1 MNCTRWRGALHLF
14 VLITML
20 GFAGGTGPLLAA
32 GEESYLP
39 GEVVVKLFQATDLAG
54 VAADYQLDPLPLDQ
68 FGSRPIYRL
77 RILDGIDPQAKA
89 DALSGDGRVQYAE
102 PNFLEETPEGRQR
115 ARWARGG
122 SSSEYAEQWAGS
134 KIGLPAA
141 HTITRGAGVTVA
153 VLDTGI
159 DLTHPAFAGR
169 LVGGYDFVAMDGDPS
184 EEGNAE
190 QNLSYGHGTHVA
202 GLVALA
208 APEAKIMPL
217 RVLDAEGRG
226 NIWVLAEALAYAV
239 DPDSNPSTADGAQ
252 VINLSL
258 STRRPTA
265 LLNEVI
271 NAITCS
277 ADDDDDG
284 GDDDD
289 DGDGNCLVPNGRGA
303 VVLAAAGNSAS
314 TALEYPAAENIPGLL
329 AVAAT
334 TPADTLTAF
343 STAGNWV
350 HIAAPGEQIISPVP
364 GGYGVWSGTSMATPL
379 AAGQAA
385 LLRAVHPDWDAA
397 AVTQQIVATAVEIG
411 DPTTRR
417 IDVAATLDVADP
429 GVLTVTGTPANDDIL
444 LQVGPTV
451 GEVTIL
457 KAPGIA
463 EGTQFTD
470 IYRIAVVSSDNVTD
484 KVAIKAALHH
494 DFAIDIDA
502 GGGDEVSLE
511 TTALATHVNLQ
522 VALVSPS
529 GNNKLAWIVD
539 SAAHALALGLTVES
553 GTGKDEVIWKVTAAE
568 PSAQLA
574 VHLAAN
580 TGGDADKI
588 ETILTSA
595 AAVVDLAFTVNTGAA
610 DDQVKVELDQI
621 APATVTVALDM
632 HLDDGSDTG
641 EIFFKG
647 HNTQVLVN
655 GGLHGG
661 AQNDVL
667 KLLGEGS
674 AAGTPLLHGDAGH
687 DSCSAIPIAQVNCEN
702 TQLVGAAAMT
712 NQHTVYL
719 ALIHR

>member
-1 MNCTRWRGALHLF
+1 MNCTHWRGALHLLLL
-14 VLITML
+14 VTML
-20 GFAGGTGPLLAA
+20 GLAGGVGPLLAA
-32 GEESYLP
+32 GEDNYLP

-54 VAADYQLDPLPLDQ
+54 VAADYQLAPLPLDQ

-102 PNFLEETPEGRQR
+102 PNFLEETPEGRQKM
-115 ARWARGG
+115 RWARGG
-122 SSSEYAEQWAGS
+122 SSGEYAEQWAGP

-208 APEAKIMPL
+208 APEAKIMPI
-217 RVLDAEGRG
+217 RVLDAEGQG

-239 DPDSNPSTADGAQ
+239 DPDGNPSTADGAQ

-277 ADDDDDG
+277 DDDD
-284 GDDDD
+284 DDDD
-289 DGDGNCLVPNGRGA
+289 DGDDNCLVPNGRGA

-314 TALEYPAAENIPGLL
+314 TELEYPAAENIAGLL

-343 STAGNWV
+343 STSGNWV
-350 HIAAPGEQIISPVP
+350 HIAAPGEQIISSVP
-364 GGYGVWSGTSMATPL
+364 GGYGIWSGTSMATPL

-463 EGTQFTD
+463 DGTQFTD

-511 TTALATHVNLQ
+511 TTVLATHVNLQ

-539 SAAHALALGLTVES
+539 SAAHELALGLTVES
-553 GTGKDEVIWKVTAAE
+553 GTGKDEVIWQVTADE
-568 PSAQLA
+568 PSARLA
-574 VHLAAN
+574 VQLAAN

-595 AAVVDLAFTVNTGAA
+595 AVVVDLTFTVNTGDA

-621 APATVTVALDM
+621 APATVTAALDVR
-632 HLDDGSDTG
+632 LDAGSDTG

-647 HNTQVLVN
+647 HNTQVMVN
-655 GGLHGG
+655 GVLRGG
-661 AQNDVL
+661 AQDDTL
-667 KLLGEGS
+667 KLLVEGT
-674 AAGTPLLHGDAGH
+674 AAGTPMVHGDAGY
-687 DSCSAIPIAQVNCEN
+687 DSCNTVSVVQVNCEN
-702 TQLVGAAAMT
+702 TQLVGAAAIT
-712 NQHTVYL
+712 NQHTIYL

>member
-1 MNCTRWRGALHLF
+1 MNCTRWRGALHLL

-89 DALSGDGRVQYAE
+89 DALTGDGRVQYAE

-115 ARWARGG
+115 FKWARGG
-122 SSSEYAEQWAGS
+122 SSSEYAEQWAGT

-159 DLTHPAFAGR
+159 DPTHPAFAGR

-202 GLVALA
+202 GLVAFA

-217 RVLDAEGRG
+217 RVLDAEGQG

-239 DPDSNPSTADGAQ
+239 DPDGNPNTNDGAQ

-271 NAITCS
+271 KAITCS
-277 ADDDDDG
+277 DDDDD
-284 GDDDD
+284 DDDN
-289 DGDGNCLVPNGRGA
+289 DGNCLVPNGRGA

-417 IDVAATLDVADP
+417 IDVAATLDVAAP
-429 GVLTVTGTPANDDIL
+429 GVLTITGTPANDDIL

-463 EGTQFTD
+463 DGTQFTD
-470 IYRIAVVSSDNVTD
+470 IHRIAVVSSDNATD
-484 KVAIKAALHH
+484 KIAIKAALHH

-502 GGGDEVSLE
+502 GGGDEVTLE
-511 TTALATHVNLQ
+511 TTVLATHVKLQ

-553 GTGKDEVIWKVTAAE
+553 GIGKDEVVWQVTADE
-568 PSAQLA
+568 PSARLA

-621 APATVTVALDM
+621 APATVTAALDVR
-632 HLDDGSDTG
+632 LDAGSDTG

-655 GGLHGG
+655 GVLRGG
-661 AQNDVL
+661 EQDDDL
-667 KLLGEGS
+667 KLLGEGTVT
-674 AAGTPLLHGDAGH
+674 GTPMVHGDAGY
-687 DSCSAIPIAQVNCEN
+687 DSCSAVSVAQVNCEN
-702 TQLVGAAAMT
+702 AQLVSAAAIT